1 MFLGNLNCI
10 VQPFA
15 SRGLVKLGDVKKR
28 TLKQADCKALL
39 KGLKERIRLVAIGLA
54 LSKQKHDKT
63 SSLGVK
69 CIIQS
74 LKSDS
79 FLFFR

>member
-1 MFLGNLNCI
+1 LHFYRSG
-10 VQPFA
+10 
-15 SRGLVKLGDVKKR
+15 
-28 TLKQADCKALL
+28 
-39 KGLKERIRLVAIGLA
+39 LVAIKLKTDRLGATNVLQV
-54 LSKQKHDKT
+54 SKQKSDKT

-79 FLFFR
+79 FLILSLRIFLYRIRLVEQSLQKDEKDIAKNQI